1 CRSNDFAAEPICFF
15 CTTGAPERKFLQEA
29 TKKTKILQRSALQ
42 KSLFV
47 NFASFCCSYLSQ
59 PEKEFL
65 QKVAK
70 ETKAGVGICN
80 PSLTSLPSVHVFALF
95 GGFYLC
101 GLSSACAR
109 RRLSAASLNSGL
121 RRSAAT
127 NSGMLSR
134 VRPDA
139 RRAKPRLL

>member
-1 CRSNDFAAEPICFF
+1 MTSLLSRSAFLYNGCTGERIFTEGNEENKDFAAF
-15 CTTGAPERKFLQEA
+15 
-29 TKKTKILQRSALQ
+29 RSSEI
-42 KSLFV
+42 SLFV

-80 PSLTSLPSVHVFALF
+80 PSLTSLPSVHVFSLF

-101 GLSSACAR
+101 GLSCACA
-109 RRLSAASLNSGL
+109 
-121 RRSAAT
+121 
-127 NSGMLSR
+127 
-134 VRPDA
+134 
-139 RRAKPRLL
+139 